1 MVLAAVLAPIFV
13 ALILAAGVY
22 IMIRFRIFQN
32 LRRRLRVQVYEHVL
46 LGEDEEEEEDMTNPV
61 A

>member
-13 ALILAAGVY
+13 ALILAAVVY

>member
-1 MVLAAVLAPIFV
+1 MVLAAILVPIFV
-13 ALILAAGVY
+13 GLILVAVVY

-46 LGEDEEEEEDMTNPV
+46 LGEDEEEEDMTNPV

>member
-13 ALILAAGVY
+13 GLILAAVVY

>member
-13 ALILAAGVY
+13 AFILAAGVY

>member
-1 MVLAAVLAPIFV
+1 MLLAAILVPIFV
-13 ALILAAGVY
+13 VLILVAVVY

-46 LGEDEEEEEDMTNPV
+46 LGEDEEEEDMTNPV